1 LLALGVWSALTRCL
15 EGTETVTI
23 STRQA
28 GNVVVL
34 DLMGCLTGAA
44 AAGEVEA
51 ALRALGRAGTRTLVV
66 NLARVPSIDMTGL
79 AALVDGHRE
88 VRAGGGELRL
98 AGFSRGVGD
107 LAIVTRL
114 ATMCNVF
121 DSVEQA
127 IEGAIPVGPVPP
139 PGKPRTGIC

>member
-1 LLALGVWSALTRCL
+1 VTRPL
-15 EGTETVTI
+15 KGTQTVTI
-23 STRQA
+23 STRHH
-28 GNVVVL
+28 GHVVVL
-34 DLMGCLTGAA
+34 DLAGRLAGAA
-44 AAGEVEA
+44 AADEVEA
-51 ALRALGRAGTRTLVV
+51 ALRAFGRAGTRTLVV
-66 NLARVPSIDMTGL
+66 NLAGVASIDLTGL

-98 AGFSRGVGD
+98 CGFNRGIGD

-127 IEGAIPVGPVPP
+127 IEGSISVNPPVPP
-139 PGKPRTGIC
+139 GPPRTGLC